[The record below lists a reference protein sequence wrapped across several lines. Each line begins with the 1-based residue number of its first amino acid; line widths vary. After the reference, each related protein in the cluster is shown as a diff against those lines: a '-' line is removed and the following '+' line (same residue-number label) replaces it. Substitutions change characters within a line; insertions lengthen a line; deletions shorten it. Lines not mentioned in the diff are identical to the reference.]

1 MRKTYLFLEFMSKI
15 KTFNE
20 IKAWQKSHE
29 LVLYIY
35 KISNEYPNSEIYGL
49 TSQTRRAASSVP
61 ANIVEGYKRQNL
73 KDSIRFYNN
82 AEASLEELKYHLL
95 LAKDLKYIS
104 KERYKFIKEKT
115 EETSKTL
122 YGWINSQR
130 NFLNKKAESA
140 VSADS

>member
-1 MRKTYLFLEFMSKI
+1 MSNL
-15 KTFNE
+15 KTFKD
-20 IKAWQKSHE
+20 ILAWQKSHE
-29 LVLYIY
+29 LVLYVY
-35 KISNEYPNSEIYGL
+35 KISNLYPNDETYGL

-95 LAKDLKYIS
+95 LAKDLQYIS
-104 KERYKFIKEKT
+104 KDRYNFINEKT
-115 EETSKTL
+115 EEVSKIL
-122 YGWINSQR
+122 FGWTKSQR

-140 VSADS
+140 VSADKLNLLKI